1 MVHTLDVPA
10 SKTMGPI
17 HRIML
22 QLVGNSIVNLGLL
35 TVIAIRLE
43 NINPV
48 HMDQLARQST
58 VFSDDQ

>member
-1 MVHTLDVPA
+1 MFRTIFSLPKHEWYILQRYP

-35 TVIAIRLE
+35 IVIAIRLE

-48 HMDQLARQST
+48 HMDQ
-58 VFSDDQ
+58 